1 MKVDLIKKYSDDF
14 AQRLLDESY
23 EVDMSKYDLLQQWSH
38 HWDIEEL
45 DLADTYATSMES
57 TISGHLWGGSVD
69 SAKSEMIR
77 MIGEDREFMRST
89 FRDLFKDDL
98 DLGLRVDRFEHH
110 LDELYRQIKRK
121 DHKAISHQH
130 GRREIVLLLAA
141 RYPDKYCL
149 HDYAAFAEM
158 MQRLESRRIPQE
170 PELERYFKSLRG
182 IYKVATSHSPLL
194 QQVLAMRC
202 AALGIT
208 FLPSLMLMNDFMDFV
223 AKK

>member
-14 AQRLLDESY
+14 AKLLLDEAY
-23 EVDMSKYDLLQQWSH
+23 HIDMAKYDLLQQWSH

-45 DLADTYATSMES
+45 DLAATYASS
-57 TISGHLWGGSVD
+57 VDSRISGHLWGGSVD
-69 SAKSEMIR
+69 SARSEMIR

-98 DLGLRVDRFEHH
+98 DLGLRVDRFIHH

-130 GRREIVLLLAA
+130 GRREVVLLLAA
-141 RYPDKYCL
+141 RYSDRYCL
-149 HDYAAFAEM
+149 HDYDAFVTM
-158 MQRLESRRIPQE
+158 MDRLESRRIPQE

-182 IYKVATSHSPLL
+182 IYKVATSHCPLL
-194 QQVLAMRC
+194 QQAMALRC
-202 AALGIT
+202 ASAGLT
-208 FLPSLMLMNDFMDFV
+208 FIPSLMLMNDFMTFV
-223 AKK
+223 AQ